1 MSTTRPFSELK
12 VGMRDSIS
20 KKITKEMV
28 DMFADISE
36 DHNPVHVDPEY
47 GKTCIF
53 GANIAH
59 GMIGAALISAVLGNK
74 LPGLGSIY
82 VSQDLRFK
90 APVYFGDVVTAW
102 VEITGLDEAKHKINL
117 LTWCENQDGSSGA
130 LYLQTAIAGWN
141 SCAEE

>member
-1 MSTTRPFSELK
+1 MSTTRPFNELK

-28 DMFADISE
+28 DQFADISE

-47 GKTCIF
+47 GKTSIF
-53 GANIAH
+53 GDNIAH

-74 LPGLGSIY
+74 LPGLGSVY
-82 VSQDLRFK
+82 VSQDLKFK

-102 VEITGLDEAKHKINL
+102 VEIIGLEPEKHKIKL
-117 LTWCENQDGSSGA
+117 LTWCENQDGKVVVEGNAQIFLKS
-130 LYLQTAIAGWN
+130 
-141 SCAEE
+141 